1 MELLFSASYLNKEQK
16 LPYLKKA
23 AIKLGLLKFFLQV
36 SWELKVLNNKN
47 YIILSEKL
55 DEIGKMLGG
64 WTKGIQKETPLK

>member
-1 MELLFSASYLNKEQK
+1 MELLFTASYLNKEQK
-16 LPYLKKA
+16 LPYLKRA
-23 AIKLGLLKFFLQV
+23 AIKLDLLKFFLQV

-64 WTKGIQKETPLK
+64 WIRGIQKETPPK